1 MPGFFFDLSN
11 FSRGGTG
18 RVSKARQK
26 VTGVSD
32 IITTSIDTK
41 TEESP
46 MNTSIVLTILADD
59 QPGIIQAVSSVLNKH
74 GGSWTQ
80 SSMSSL
86 AGQFAG
92 ILLVSLPS
100 EHSVACQ
107 QELQGL
113 ESQGLHVIAHICDK
127 TNETEK
133 TSEYVFD
140 LVGNDRQGIVHDIT
154 TILAKHNVNVRNL
167 ETVIEA
173 ASMGGAE
180 LFRARA
186 ELLVPASTDI
196 DLLAKELEDLAND
209 LMVNITFEK

>member
-1 MPGFFFDLSN
+1 
-11 FSRGGTG
+11 
-18 RVSKARQK
+18 
-26 VTGVSD
+26 
-32 IITTSIDTK
+32 
-41 TEESP
+41 

-113 ESQGLHVIAHICDK
+113 ESKGLHVIAHICDK

-133 TSEYVFD
+133 TSEYVID

-154 TILAKHNVNVRNL
+154 TILANHNVNVRNL
-167 ETVIEA
+167 ETVVEA

-196 DLLAKELEDLAND
+196 DLLSNELEDLAND

>member
-1 MPGFFFDLSN
+1 
-11 FSRGGTG
+11 
-18 RVSKARQK
+18 
-26 VTGVSD
+26 
-32 IITTSIDTK
+32 
-41 TEESP
+41 
-46 MNTSIVLTILADD
+46 MNISIVLTIMADD
-59 QPGIIQAVSSVLNKH
+59 QPGIIQAVSTILHKY
-74 GGSWTQ
+74 GGSWTH

-92 ILLVSLPS
+92 ILLVSLPE

-107 QELQGL
+107 QELQSL
-113 ESQGLHVIAHICDK
+113 ESQGLHVITHISDK
-127 TNETEK
+127 SNDTEK
-133 TSEYVFD
+133 ESGYVLD

-154 TILAKHNVNVRNL
+154 TILANHSVNVRDL
-167 ETVIEA
+167 ETVVEA

-196 DLLAKELEDLAND
+196 DVLANELENLAND